1 MGKKVITNFDSSKV
15 SHPDCIPVIVL
26 KNSELELSYL
36 LAELF
41 NKCLKVFFS
50 RLLEGLIG
58 GCCI

>member
-15 SHPDCIPVIVL
+15 SRPDCIPVIVL